1 MLNFNND
8 VKYTKSNEWAKKF
21 ENFIRVG
28 IDDYSQSSLGDIVH
42 VEISEIGT
50 HVEAGKPFGKIE
62 ATKSVSDINSPVSG
76 VITKINNEV
85 IENPGIINIAP
96 FDEGWLIEI
105 DPENISEF
113 DALMDSGE
121 YKKFIS
127 K

>member
-1 MLNFNND
+1 
-8 VKYTKSNEWAKKF
+8 
-21 ENFIRVG
+21 
-28 IDDYSQSSLGDIVH
+28 
-42 VEISEIGT
+42 
-50 HVEAGKPFGKIE
+50 
-62 ATKSVSDINSPVSG
+62 DINSPVSG

-105 DPENISEF
+105 EPENISEF